1 MNQIS
6 VPMEIIYQT
15 FGRFYLE
22 NFSGINV

>member
-15 FGRFYLE
+15 FGRFYSE
-22 NFSGINV
+22 NVSGINV